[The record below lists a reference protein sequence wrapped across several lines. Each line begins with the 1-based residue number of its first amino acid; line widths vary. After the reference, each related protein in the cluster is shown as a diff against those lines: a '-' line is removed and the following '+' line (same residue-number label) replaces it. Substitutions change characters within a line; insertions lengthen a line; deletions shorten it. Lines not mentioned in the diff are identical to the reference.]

1 MNTAFAHHM
10 ATVLRLALL
19 ALAVPALLACSDS
32 ASEDSGSV
40 NFTTGALQ
48 RQLGFREDPETSAL
62 VGPADNESTTL
73 ARAVVVGA
81 VVIRS
86 RSLAQGPYSD
96 QTPITDIGLL
106 EDDIRDS
113 ANLVQLFSLP
123 VADSEV
129 RIRIP
134 PPGAAKWQIMAAAF
148 STQPLHLDELAL
160 PVHQNAV
167 IYLGFTTD
175 PAGQPVFLKTSN
187 DGEIFVL
194 DGAGNP
200 TGGPVTNLSLVLKR
214 ACLISLPKGC
224 AQFVPGLNVTPL
236 LNTGVEI
243 YEIELDG
250 MTPAP
255 LLIPGYPI
263 IVRAA
268 PDVASEDT
276 IGVVTATIIG
286 AAFDPV
292 SAGGLDTSVE
302 VFTTHILAPNQDP
315 ACALL
320 DNNAPTVAQLDPL
333 LGSSCSGESYFT
345 PGQ

>member
-40 NFTTGALQ
+40 SFTTGALQ

-224 AQFVPGLNVTPL
+224 AQFVPGVANDGSLLLPL
-236 LNTGVEI
+236 ISSAVEV
-243 YEIELDG
+243 YSVEVDG
-250 MTPAP
+250 TEEP
-255 LLIPGYPI
+255 LVGYPF

-268 PDVASEDT
+268 ITDPSEELPGTASNS
-276 IGVVTATIIG
+276 IGQI
-286 AAFDPV
+286 FDPRV
-292 SAGGLDTSVE
+292 HMSVQ
-302 VFTTHILAPNQDP
+302 VFTTHMLAPNQDP
-315 ACALL
+315 GCPAE
-320 DNNAPTVAQLDPL
+320 DSAPTVAQLDPL